1 MKDYLRKQGILLE
14 TEYDLIP
21 AVAARVPMTGDVAA
35 IVLRL
40 RANPN
45 VDYVEPILP
54 GTRFQQLGSQLHTAL
69 PPGDIGRA
77 TW

>member
-1 MKDYLRKQGILLE
+1 MKDYLREQGISLE

-21 AVAARVPMTGDVAA
+21 AVAARVPISGDVAA

-40 RANPN
+40 RTNPN

-54 GTRFQQLGSQLHTAL
+54 GTRFQRLDSQLHAAL
-69 PPGDIGRA
+69 PPGDTGRA